1 MEGRIIASPGMA
13 LAEGGLKAAPI
24 HGNPE
29 KGCGNEGSE
38 DLIEWP
44 VLADI
49 PEGLR
54 MMEGQ

>member
-1 MEGRIIASPGMA
+1 MGMTEGS
-13 LAEGGLKAAPI
+13 LEAAPI

-29 KGCGNEGSE
+29 KGRGNEGPE